1 MTIRAVAFGADGTLW
16 DTETS
21 VAEPVLAA
29 LGDRY
34 VLGLVTNGNADHR
47 SGPLATTFDFRLAA
61 DDIGIGIRTPDPRLF
76 LMACLLYTSRCV

>member
-34 VLGLVTNGNADHR
+34 VLGLVTNGNADQD
-47 SGPLATTFDFRLAA
+47 GNA
-61 DDIGIGIRTPDPRLF
+61 D
-76 LMACLLYTSRCV
+76 